1 MVLAVYFALSLV
13 IGLVCHHRRRISSA
27 NLTPTI
33 EASGP
38 HDFAVRKLARSSVAP
53 PASIASRPYVRD
65 DRETP
70 LCVGGMAADIEVI
83 WVRRERKYFCE
94 KDWTTQIR
102 LKLKVNFSSARM
114 TSTGYPGGLA
124 QSVIRHWCRLA
135 KERWRI
141 TPSAQSALR
150 TTALLFIEHAFV
162 FFVMAGLRPGHPRLS
177 CLSSAKTWMP
187 GTSPGTTSLAANQ
200 CGLISVSVIHRSTN
214 GNGGIRNRYSTR
226 TAGQTLMAG
235 LTRPN
240 RSDGRS
246 WRKGRAPGDRTFAR
260 SPGACVRAR
269 TSGSRPGCLNRWRRS
284 ASTGHSRIP

>member
-1 MVLAVYFALSLV
+1 MRS
-13 IGLVCHHRRRISSA
+13 IIA
-27 NLTPTI
+27 NLTP
-33 EASGP
+33 ASGRQDHTTSP
-38 HDFAVRKLARSSVAP
+38 SARLRSRQSRHPRPSHPDPTFVT
-53 PASIASRPYVRD
+53 IAKRPFVW
-65 DRETP
+65 
-70 LCVGGMAADIEVI
+70 VGMAADIEVI

-226 TAGQTLMAG
+226 TAGQALMAG
-235 LTRPN
+235 
-240 RSDGRS
+240 
-246 WRKGRAPGDRTFAR
+246 
-260 SPGACVRAR
+260 
-269 TSGSRPGCLNRWRRS
+269 
-284 ASTGHSRIP
+284 